1 MSRNKHDTMICPH
14 CGAPV
19 EMVKGAGFICSYCG
33 GSIEIPTEDTD
44 SERKDSNAERII
56 TFGITDQEAREKL
69 AWELAKCSQVPVDL
83 FENLSI
89 EVSKQYIPLWVFKG
103 SYKAPWSCL
112 KVVPNPNYHPYHN
125 PTKKADYYP
134 VSGVAVGKFN
144 IAVSATTS
152 SKLFFPDGI
161 TPYSETNNYKKMGDG
176 TAIFQINVSKENAWN
191 SDKVNKH
198 IKRMAWDEIE
208 RQTPSAYEEGNSHIN
223 YTYTK
228 CYSVLYPIINLTYR
242 YKDKGYSCKM
252 DGSDGDFRSFNHPK
266 EKVKTQINEDSL
278 RIDIKDPISLS
289 KFGCWCFGLFV
300 AGIILG
306 ICALKQQSVVLVI
319 LCVLLMLMSAV
330 WGFKMSN
337 RQDEEYKEKEK
348 LRKAQNKVKGKFQQQ
363 QYFSRMQ
370 ELLQISC
377 PLLESHREEMKK
389 SSKELSHYQLELK
402 EKVKGFNALI
412 RHDRFLMVKY
422 YIALFSL
429 LGVIIISLIIF

>member
-1 MSRNKHDTMICPH
+1 MGKNTEITCPN

-19 EMVKGAGFICSYCG
+19 EKSG
-33 GSIEIPTEDTD
+33 GSICVCPYCGSCIKTLDEKTEKETKGED
-44 SERKDSNAERII
+44 AERII
-56 TFGITDQEAREKL
+56 TFGITEQEAREKL

-103 SYKAPWSCL
+103 NYKAPWSCL

-161 TPYSETNNYKKMGDG
+161 TPYSETNNFKKTGDG
-176 TAIFQINVSKENAWN
+176 TAVFRMNVSKDNAWN

-252 DGSDGDFRSFNHPK
+252 DGNDGDFRNFNHPK
-266 EKVKTQINEDSL
+266 EKVKSQISEDSL
-278 RIDIKDPISLS
+278 RVDIKAPISLS

-300 AGIILG
+300 IGGMLG
-306 ICALKQQSVVLVI
+306 ICAIAKHSVI
-319 LCVLLMLMSAV
+319 LIALCLLLMLMSIV

-337 RQDEEYKEKEK
+337 KQDEEYKEKEN
-348 LRKAQNKVKGKFQQQ
+348 LRKAQNKIKGKFQQQ

-370 ELLQISC
+370 ELAQLNC
-377 PLLESHREEMKK
+377 PLLESHKEEMNK
-389 SSKELSHYQLELK
+389 SSKELSQYQSQLQ
-402 EKVKGFNALI
+402 EKAKGFNALI
-412 RHDRFLMVKY
+412 LQDEFLMVKY